1 MTGTFNRLATH
12 KPNLLVN
19 GISIG
24 LAETDWNL
32 AWCQRCYN
40 ACDRLHR
47 AATRRQR
54 KALGDLF
61 DEG

>member
-1 MTGTFNRLATH
+1 MTGTFNRLARH

-19 GISIG
+19 RISIG
-24 LAETDWNL
+24 LAET
-32 AWCQRCYN
+32 Y
-40 ACDRLHR
+40 DRPHR